1 MFSKLKLIVR
11 STTGSNLKE
20 LSLLVDK
27 RVDYLSPKEAYNVHY
42 HQVRNED
49 QFRVGFKWEIMNVKH
64 GQLEVS
70 GFTET
75 ELEMILENLCTS

>member
-1 MFSKLKLIVR
+1 MFSKLKLNVR

-20 LSLLVDK
+20 ISLLVDK
-27 RVDYLSPKEAYNVHY
+27 RVEDLSPKEAYDVHY

-49 QFRVGFKWEIMNVKH
+49 QFRVGFIWEILNVKN